1 MDFDKLQTA
10 CNQFGKRGLALKL
23 GIAESTLYA
32 ALQNHRGLRP
42 VYMLEID
49 KLLADTIET
58 TPGTTQQEQSTLSQ
72 LERLILDNVHK
83 LTEQAQAEVLA
94 VTLDMLKNPNNL
106 ISK

>member
-1 MDFDKLQTA
+1 MENFDKLQLA
-10 CNQFGKRGLALKL
+10 CQKYGKTGLARQLDISAQAIFK
-23 GIAESTLYA
+23 
-32 ALQNHRGLRP
+32 ALRERRGLRP
-42 VYMLEID
+42 IDMLQID
-49 KLLADTIET
+49 RLLADNVET
-58 TPGTTQQEQSTLSQ
+58 TLEQSSSGLSQ

>member
-42 VYMLEID
+42 VYMLQID
-49 KLLADTIET
+49 RLLADAI
-58 TPGTTQQEQSTLSQ
+58 PQEQSSAEPTTALSQ

-83 LTEQAQAEVLA
+83 MTEQAQAEVLA